1 MDSANLLFNSKGRAL
16 TPDEI
21 SKKIAEFGYKEAT
34 REIIENSEKLDK
46 DGKVFIECTA
56 RILSNFGMT
65 RAGPFKGAGIAS
77 NGNIKGRK
85 ILLDCWN
92 EIGDDLL
99 IVRNSVR
106 NSRLSRDRYI
116 LELSAVERERLIAQI
131 WTMTKRLLPFT
142 MGKTSY
148 GLVGASKILF
158 AALPEIVL
166 PVDNQQWLE
175 LFKTVDIGD
184 VIRRMVDDIQQWENA
199 TKSKLNEID
208 HSETPLTTLP
218 SIYNV
223 ITMDAKKRL

>member
-1 MDSANLLFNSKGRAL
+1 MDSVNLLFNSKGRAL

-21 SKKIAEFGYKEAT
+21 RQKIADFSYTEAT
-34 REIIENSEKLDK
+34 LEIIEKSKSLDK
-46 DGKVFIECTA
+46 DGFVSCTA

-65 RAGPFKGAGIAS
+65 RAGPFKGVRITSDGSI
-77 NGNIKGRK
+77 NGREV
-85 ILLDCWN
+85 LDKCWN
-92 EIGDDLL
+92 EIGDEL
-99 IVRNSVR
+99 ITIRNSVQK
-106 NSRLSRDRYI
+106 SRHPSDRYL
-116 LELSAVERERLIAQI
+116 LELSNINRERLLAQI
-131 WTMTKRLLPFT
+131 WAMTKQLLPIT

-158 AALPEIVL
+158 AVLPEIVL

-184 VIRRMVDDIQQWENA
+184 VIRRMVDDIQQWENT
-199 TKSKLNEID
+199 TKSKLNEVD